1 MSDNRGPGI
10 DTAAGSVSPVA
21 QVFRQSGHL
30 CILRIS
36 VADQRQRG
44 LIVGEAGV
52 DIGAMEEAPEEEA
65 LIDGGVEVGNAS
77 EETVSNDAMA
87 KDAPLDIESKKETLA
102 DAKS

>member
-1 MSDNRGPGI
+1 MVGLWD
-10 DTAAGSVSPVA
+10 
-21 QVFRQSGHL
+21 QVFKLRDHL
-30 CILRIS
+30 AT
-36 VADQRQRG
+36 VTHAQAKG
-44 LIVGEAGV
+44 L
-52 DIGAMEEAPEEEA
+52 GAMEEAPEEEA